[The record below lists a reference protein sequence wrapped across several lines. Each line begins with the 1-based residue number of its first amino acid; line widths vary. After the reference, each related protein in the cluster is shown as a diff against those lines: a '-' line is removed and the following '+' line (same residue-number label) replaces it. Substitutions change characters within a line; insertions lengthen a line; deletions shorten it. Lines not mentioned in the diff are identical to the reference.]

1 MMYDTT
7 VCCMSSQFLVNP
19 IKSGVLSLTC
29 SFGGLFHDGI
39 GGRSLAD
46 FAFAA
51 RGKLS
56 TIGGGRS
63 VRSGLYSGCRGS
75 GGGPGGG
82 LGASGVLL
90 MPVRMEL
97 LNHVDR
103 ARAMRTKTVRGRML
117 RFKGRA
123 IEGIR
128 GRKEMLGVLVVVRRS
143 ILQRSMK
150 VRAIGSKCLSQ
161 C

>member
-1 MMYDTT
+1 
-7 VCCMSSQFLVNP
+7 
-19 IKSGVLSLTC
+19 
-29 SFGGLFHDGI
+29 
-39 GGRSLAD
+39 
-46 FAFAA
+46 
-51 RGKLS
+51 
-56 TIGGGRS
+56 
-63 VRSGLYSGCRGS
+63 
-75 GGGPGGG
+75 
-82 LGASGVLL
+82 